1 MMMKTKKR
9 RRRRRRGEEEE
20 NKVEHRHAK
29 EVDDDFDQT
38 KVEVNCGG

>member
-1 MMMKTKKR
+1 MMMMRKKKW
-9 RRRRRRGEEEE
+9 RRRRGEEEE
-20 NKVEHRHAK
+20 KKVEHRHAK